1 MIYEFELTL
10 INNESKQDFN
20 ERLTNFISK
29 YKDYI
34 DTIQAIVFENKI
46 IKDKNSKDKYEYKI
60 LHSYNIDIENT
71 KSLETIYHCLQL
83 GQHRFDIRFNELMN
97 NQYNRLLINSIV
109 NTNNLI
115 IDTSLQF
122 KDYKVDIKN
131 VNIKHASNMLEGSYS
146 IVDNLLDKNWI
157 MYGEDDETKDKA
169 IIVPPLYERS
179 VSSLEQYKSEQSR
192 SHKYWN
198 HLPKYQFTADIE
210 VYTPKEEYDMLYTK
224 LIWFQD
230 NPQGITNFNLSIINN
245 ISFVDNSMKGYY

>member
-20 ERLTNFISK
+20 ERLTNFIYK

-46 IKDKNSKDKYEYKI
+46 IKDYNSKDKYEYKI

-83 GQHRFDIRFNELMN
+83 GRHRFDIKFNDKIN
-97 NQYNRLLINSIV
+97 NVTTPITPTGIILNYYLLSINSIV

-131 VNIKHASNMLEGSYS
+131 VNIKRANTLLEGSYR
-146 IVDNLLDKNWI
+146 IVNNLLDKN
-157 MYGEDDETKDKA
+157 
-169 IIVPPLYERS
+169 
-179 VSSLEQYKSEQSR
+179 
-192 SHKYWN
+192 
-198 HLPKYQFTADIE
+198 
-210 VYTPKEEYDMLYTK
+210 
-224 LIWFQD
+224 
-230 NPQGITNFNLSIINN
+230 
-245 ISFVDNSMKGYY
+245 